1 MRLVTASLYLNNRR
15 NAVYY
20 YIWVISHS
28 SRIFEISFDMQWRS
42 NKTVEMVTA
51 ENLVYFVVEKGR
63 LFFTTNQVQL
73 VEVAFVLHK

>member
-20 YIWVISHS
+20 CIWVISHS

-42 NKTVEMVTA
+42 NKAVEMVTA
-51 ENLVYFVVEKGR
+51 ENLVYFVVEKSR